1 MNLFVVFNKEKTKD
15 GNILNFLNVMQDPLT
30 DRNRFSKRDFFV
42 DMRSSV
48 QSRNL
53 AVFTEDYI
61 RLMRAVSNDKRL
73 MDLETWTMPLKTF
86 YRSYN
91 HSKKMKVIFVDAC
104 PADIHKVRDE
114 IIRRVTADVPW
125 TSYSIETYLLGRY
138 ELKELQ
144 QETIIN
150 QSQENQI
157 MSENNNAIEPEKKS
171 KLSGIIKYK
180 IADMLLKKKGK
191 MPLAQVAVLE
201 SFSKTGHLDLEKIIA
216 AGYQEKMLKRI
227 EKSDGNLDI
236 EELAFLEMAET
247 GEISTEK
254 IMEARLAKS
263 LVDLNGEDDEEET
276 KEEAVQAETETQ
288 QKLVISKSRRK

>member
-1 MNLFVVFNKEKTKD
+1 MNLYVVFNKEKTKD

-30 DRNRFSKRDFFV
+30 ERNRFSRREFFV
-42 DMRSSV
+42 DMRPSV

-61 RLMRAVSNDKRL
+61 RLLRAISNDKRL

-86 YRSYN
+86 YRGYI
-91 HSKKMKVIFVDAC
+91 HSKKMKVILVNAC
-104 PADIHKVRDE
+104 PADIHKIHDE

-125 TSYSIETYLLGRY
+125 NSYSIETYLLGRY

-144 QETIIN
+144 QEDNIN

-157 MSENNNAIEPEKKS
+157 MSENNNANEPEKKS

-201 SFSKTGHLDLEKIIA
+201 SFSKTGHLDLEKIIS

-263 LVDLNGEDDEEET
+263 LIDLNGEDDEEET
-276 KEEAVQAETETQ
+276 KEEAVQAETETP
-288 QKLVISKSRRK
+288 QKLIVSKSRRK